1 MLKMT
6 MFRNDDLGRLLLR
19 LGVGGLMIFH
29 GIHKLFHGDEF
40 IRSKLSEA
48 GLPEFIALGVP
59 VGEILAPALLILGL
73 ATRLS
78 ALTVA
83 FTMLM
88 SIFLAFSGRVWTLN
102 QVGGWVIELNVL
114 FMLSALAIFFL
125 GSGRYA
131 IDSKLPC
138 KL

>member
-1 MLKMT
+1 M
-6 MFRNDDLGRLLLR
+6 MFRNDDFGKLLLR
-19 LGVGGLMIFH
+19 LAAGGLMIPH
-29 GIHKLFHGDEF
+29 GIHKLLHGDEF
-40 IRSKLSEA
+40 IRSKLAEA

-59 VGEILAPALLILGL
+59 VGEILAPVLLILGL

-83 FTMLM
+83 FTMVM
-88 SIFLAFSGRVWTLN
+88 SLVLAFGGRFFTLN
-102 QVGGWVIELNVL
+102 QHGGWTPELNIL
-114 FMLSALAIFFL
+114 FLVSCLAIFFM

-131 IDSKLPC
+131 VDSKLRY